1 MMGKGARGTYKMVVD
16 SCFERGM
23 LIVGVDKQF
32 ATPRSL
38 QPPIYIHHLSSALPS
53 FNSEKQTG
61 DSEKSSS
68 GSTTA
73 AGATRL
79 KCARDRRGQ
88 KKGREKRLER
98 GLSLGQGNVRNA

>member
-38 QPPIYIHHLSSALPS
+38 QPPIYIHHLSFALPS

-61 DSEKSSS
+61 IRRR
-68 GSTTA
+68 A
-73 AGATRL
+73 PMAVLPRL
-79 KCARDRRGQ
+79 EQLVSNVLAIGGDK
-88 KKGREKRLER
+88 KKG
-98 GLSLGQGNVRNA
+98 VRKDWKEACR